1 MDPKTQQLVIDLER
15 NEELAKLVA
24 DSEPGDKLTATLSI
38 VAKNDST
45 LTVEIEEVVDEGGDD
60 GGGDDDEEEEKES
73 PDSEYETPA
82 MKVMNGKSG

>member
-15 NEELAKLVA
+15 NEDLAKLVA

-45 LTVEIEEVVDEGGDD
+45 LTVEIDEVVDEGGDD
-60 GGGDDDEEEEKES
+60 GGGDEDEEEEETEAA
-73 PDSEYETPA
+73 DETPA